1 LAITLVYRTLIGPA
15 KVTSFRR
22 RQKKKKERKKKK
34 RKKFFI
40 QVVQRNVTL
49 TFYRVQNQ

>member
-1 LAITLVYRTLIGPA
+1 MAHTKAALIA

-22 RQKKKKERKKKK
+22 RQKREKNSSIR
-34 RKKFFI
+34 

>member
-22 RQKKKKERKKKK
+22 RQKKKKKERK
-34 RKKFFI
+34 RKEK
-40 QVVQRNVTL
+40 NSS
-49 TFYRVQNQ
+49 YRLYKEM